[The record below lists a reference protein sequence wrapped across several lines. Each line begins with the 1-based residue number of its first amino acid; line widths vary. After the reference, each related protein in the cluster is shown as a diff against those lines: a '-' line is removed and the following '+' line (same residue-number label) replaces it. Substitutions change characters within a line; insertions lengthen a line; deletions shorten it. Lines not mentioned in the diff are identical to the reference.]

1 MTDASPTLG
10 DRVQRAEESVFA
22 GRERELRRLIDL
34 VTDPRRLPHTVS
46 LTGPPGIGKTAIL
59 EECAR
64 RVRSVDG
71 GSAVLIDCHE
81 FDGSVDGFRSALARR
96 TAGWIGGGVEVPML
110 LGVDSYELL
119 TVPRRRRLREEFLEQ
134 LTGPVLVVLADRKG
148 PADMLSQRAG
158 WRACMETMSL
168 GPLAEVEARR
178 LLARRGLSDGVAVA
192 DALRLAAGHP
202 LVLAV
207 AADVALRCGT
217 RPLPAWLIAE
227 TVTRMLH
234 LRLRRE
240 ARDPR
245 LADLLEASSLMP
257 VVDHDLLSEMLE
269 LDLSNLEAAYA
280 DLSVVEAVSDGYA
293 IRQPWRHLLST
304 DLLRR
309 RPRRHAQLVA
319 RAHAHRRLI
328 SSRPSPSFSSARPLR
343 VVGTPGWAL
352 DLDEC
357 GDQESTRNAGP
368 AIADGAA
375 RERVKLAL
383 EALDHPEALAERWPL
398 DDLGVDGGV
407 EAVGP
412 HLQRRLLEII
422 RTLAASRS
430 PRVSQAG
437 RVLHCYYVVRTGSL
451 EAVAERLCVSRATLF
466 RRLSLGLTLVYER
479 LADGDLA
486 GVACA

>member
-1 MTDASPTLG
+1 MTDAAPTLR
-10 DRVQRAEESVFA
+10 DRVQQAEESVFA

-34 VTDPRRLPHTVS
+34 MTDPRRLPLTVS
-46 LTGPPGIGKTAIL
+46 LTGPPGIGKTAML

-64 RVRSVDG
+64 RVRSVDAG
-71 GSAVLIDCHE
+71 RTVLIDCHE
-81 FDGSVDGFRSALARR
+81 FDGSVDGFRSMLGRR
-96 TAGWIGGGVEVPML
+96 TAGWTGGGVEVPTL

-148 PADMLSQRAG
+148 PVDMLSQRAG

-168 GPLAEVEARR
+168 GPLDEVEARR
-178 LLARRGLSDGVAVA
+178 LLAGRGLSDGVAVA

-207 AADVALRCGT
+207 AADVALRGGI

-245 LADLLEASSLMP
+245 LAELLVASSLMP
-257 VVDHDLLSEMLE
+257 VVDSDLLSEMLD
-269 LDLSNLEAAYA
+269 LDLSNLEAAFA
-280 DLSVVEAVSDGYA
+280 DLSVVEVVSDGYA
-293 IRQPWRHLLST
+293 IREPWRHLLGA

-319 RAHAHRRLI
+319 RAQAHRLAH
-328 SSRPSPSFSSARPLR
+328 SSSPSPSLSSARPLR

-352 DLDEC
+352 ALDAG
-357 GDQESTRNAGP
+357 GDQESARA
-368 AIADGAA
+368 AVRAAVDGAA
-375 RERVKLAL
+375 RERVKLVL

-398 DDLGVDGGV
+398 DDPRVAGGV
-407 EAVGP
+407 EAMGR
-412 HLQRRLLEII
+412 HLQRRLLDII

-451 EAVAERLCVSRATLF
+451 EALAERLCVSRATLF

-479 LADGDLA
+479 LADGELD